1 MKEAGKR
8 DWRFP
13 RRDIASFVKAV
24 LESLEDR
31 HDQGIT
37 RQHVS
42 LPVTSQNDG
51 EIYVGS
57 S

>member
-8 DWRFP
+8 GWQFP
-13 RRDIASFVKAV
+13 RRDIARFTKAV

-31 HDQGIT
+31 HDPGIT

-42 LPVTSQNDG
+42 LPVTPQNAG
-51 EIYVGS
+51 ETCAGS
-57 S
+57 